1 MHPIICKIGPFSI
14 YSYGLMLAVAFLL
27 SVSLAKAQ
35 AKKEQINPGAIFDFC
50 FFSFLFGVLGARI
63 FYIAENIGYYF
74 REPLEV
80 FMLQHGGLS
89 WFGGLAAGVIFG
101 AAYLK
106 KKRLSI
112 YRILDLMA
120 PFLALAQAIGRI
132 GCLLNGCC
140 FGKPSLWGI
149 YFEAHEATLIPT
161 QLYSSLAL
169 LLIFIILRLAQAK
182 AHRQGEVFFLYLLLY
197 SLKRFFI
204 EFYRDDNPPVIY
216 GLSLF
221 QLLSLLVLFF
231 SLAKLI
237 LIKRTQ
243 SLR

>member
-1 MHPIICKIGPFSI
+1 
-14 YSYGLMLAVAFLL
+14 
-27 SVSLAKAQ
+27 
-35 AKKEQINPGAIFDFC
+35 
-50 FFSFLFGVLGARI
+50 
-63 FYIAENIGYYF
+63 
-74 REPLEV
+74 
-80 FMLQHGGLS
+80 
-89 WFGGLAAGVIFG
+89 
-101 AAYLK
+101 
-106 KKRLSI
+106 
-112 YRILDLMA
+112 
-120 PFLALAQAIGRI
+120 
-132 GCLLNGCC
+132 
-140 FGKPSLWGI
+140 
-149 YFEAHEATLIPT
+149 
-161 QLYSSLAL
+161 
-169 LLIFIILRLAQAK
+169 RLAQAK